1 MNFFTWLTEFFPL
14 WYDSDIQMYKLGIV

>member
-14 WYDSDIQMYKLGIV
+14 WYGSDIQMYKLGIV